1 MTAVAEPDA
10 GGVTRF
16 VERRRR
22 RFLLIGAGLAAV
34 CLASIVIALAT
45 GAVGIAPQRTLDILF
60 AALFDRGALARDRD
74 ALIVLDLRLP
84 RVLLGLEVGAAL
96 AVSGALMQGLFRNP
110 LADPGLIGVSSG
122 AALAAAATIV
132 LGDKLLLGAGDALPF
147 VALPIGAFCG
157 GLVTTLLI
165 YAIATRAGQT
175 SMATMLLAG
184 VALGAFASAATSLL
198 AYMSDDRQLRDLT
211 FWSLGSLNGASWSKA
226 SIVAAIVAPLLLA
239 APFLGRG
246 LNALSLG
253 DAEAFHLGIGVQ
265 RVKTAAI
272 ILVALAVGA
281 SVAAA
286 GVVGFVGVVAP
297 HIVRLATGPDH
308 RRLLPLA
315 MLLGGALLV
324 TADTLA
330 RILAA
335 PAELPLGVLT
345 AAIGSPFFLW
355 LLLRRDRSIWS

>member
-1 MTAVAEPDA
+1 MTAVADPDA
-10 GGVTRF
+10 AAIERF
-16 VERRRR
+16 VQRRHR
-22 RFLLIGAGLAAV
+22 RFLIVASALAAF
-34 CLASIVIALAT
+34 CLVTFVLALAN
-45 GAVGIAPQRTLDILF
+45 GAVAIAPGKTLDIIVTAVF
-60 AALFDRGALARDRD
+60 DRAALAGDRD
-74 ALIVLDLRLP
+74 ALVLLELRLP

-132 LGDKLLLGAGDALPF
+132 LGDRLLAGAGAALPF
-147 VALPIGAFCG
+147 ALLPIGAFCG

-184 VALGAFASAATSLL
+184 VALSAFAGAATSLL
-198 AYMSDDRQLRDLT
+198 AFLSDDRQLRDLT
-211 FWSLGSLNGASWSKA
+211 FWSLGSLNGASWSKTA
-226 SIVAAIVAPLLLA
+226 IVAAIVTPLLLA
-239 APFLGRG
+239 APLLGG
-246 LNALSLG
+246 ALNALALG
-253 DAEAFHLGIGVQ
+253 EAEAFHLGIRVQ
-265 RVKTAAI
+265 RVKAATI
-272 ILVALAVGA
+272 LLVALAVGA

-315 MLLGGALLV
+315 MMLGGALLV
-324 TADTLA
+324 AADAFA
-330 RILAA
+330 RVLAA

-355 LLLRRDRSIWS
+355 LLLRRNRSVWS